1 MSDKTYAM
9 FNTITI
15 TGRVS
20 HAEEVTNTKGET
32 WVSVTL
38 LSELQNDAA
47 AVAVTFNSSNG
58 LLSNFRNGWLTNG
71 RRMTVTG
78 HLASFS
84 EVYTE
89 KNGGATRMLKRPK
102 MHLVGVQVL
111 PGGFGP
117 QKREATVI
125 NHDVIVDVA
134 PPIET
139 LKESLEEIVKSNDA
153 IEKSLVGSSEN
164 IDF

>member
-1 MSDKTYAM
+1 MFFIHFQMSDKTYAM

-117 QKREATVI
+117 AQKKETPVI
-125 NHDVIVDVA
+125 NHDVVIDVA
-134 PPIET
+134 PPIEEV
-139 LKESLEEIVKSNDA
+139 KESL
-153 IEKSLVGSSEN
+153 EKSLVGASEE
-164 IDF
+164 ITF